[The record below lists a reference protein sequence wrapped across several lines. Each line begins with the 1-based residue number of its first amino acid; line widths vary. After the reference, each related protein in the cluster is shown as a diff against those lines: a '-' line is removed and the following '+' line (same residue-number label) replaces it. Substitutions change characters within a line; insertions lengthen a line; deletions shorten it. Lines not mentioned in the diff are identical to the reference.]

1 MKGKEVKIRGVSS
14 KALKQLDEEAAK
26 RDMSRNQLTK
36 SLIESFAI
44 TPELQALDEKYAA
57 LVRMCLEELKK
68 NTQAL
73 HEAARLI
80 KKLSE
85 KES

>member
-1 MKGKEVKIRGVSS
+1 MKEKEVKIRGVSS
-14 KALKQLDEEAAK
+14 KVLKQLDEEAAK
-26 RDMSRNQLTK
+26 REMSRNQLTK

-57 LVRMCLEELKK
+57 LVRICLEELKK
-68 NTQAL
+68 NTKAL
-73 HEAARLI
+73 HEAAQLI

-85 KES
+85 KED